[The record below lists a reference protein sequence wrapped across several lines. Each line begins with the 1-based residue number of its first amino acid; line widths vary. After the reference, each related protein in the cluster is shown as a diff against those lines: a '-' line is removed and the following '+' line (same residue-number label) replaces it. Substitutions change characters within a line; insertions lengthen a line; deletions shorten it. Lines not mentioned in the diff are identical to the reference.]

1 MARLHEY
8 QGKALL
14 AQHKIAVPRGREAA
28 TPEEA
33 RSIAAEIGAPVMV
46 KMQAWVTGRACLGGI
61 KKAATPDQA
70 AEAAEGMLGRRVKNF
85 SVDWVLVEEQI
96 KIEREFYAGVIVDDA
111 SQSPVMIFSSVGGTG
126 IEQIAV
132 EHPDK
137 VARATVDVVR
147 GLQDYQARDLAR
159 RAGIKGKLLNKL
171 AGTLVRLWATARDTE
186 ARAAEINPLVLTAD
200 GVLMAADCRITVDD
214 YAVFRHKELGIEIAR
229 EMDRPPTELERIA
242 YAVEANDYRGT
253 FFFLQLQED
262 FQRGDKVVGF
272 HGAGGG
278 GSMMSMDAVLRRGYK
293 LANFVDTSGN
303 PPASKVY
310 RAARII
316 LSQPGL
322 DGYFGSGSG
331 VASQEQFHSARGLV
345 KAFLEEPLTV
355 PAVIRLGGNAED
367 QAVEILE
374 RVNGMIPAPVEGY
387 RKDDSPDF
395 CAERLDALIQA
406 EGQPAPA
413 KPAPEPAGRR
423 RPGAERPYS
432 FDTVT
437 GGSVTLDHARC
448 AECDNRVCV
457 EQCARG
463 ILSLDEQGLPVLNIS
478 REEAK
483 KGRCVECLACDV
495 ECYFH
500 GNRGGYVE
508 LPIPGLE
515 EYREK
520 AGRSRIGGW

>member
-1 MARLHEY
+1 MARLHEF

-14 AQHKIAVPRGREAA
+14 AQHKIPTPRGRAAA
-28 TPEEA
+28 TPAEA
-33 RSIAAEIGAPVMV
+33 RAIAEEIGAPVMV
-46 KMQAWVTGRACLGGI
+46 KMQAWVTGRAGMGGI
-61 KKAATPDQA
+61 KKAANPE
-70 AEAAEGMLGRRVKNF
+70 EAAAAASQMLGRRVKNF
-85 SVDWVLVEEQI
+85 TVDWVLVEEQVQ
-96 KIEREFYAGVIVDDA
+96 IEREFYAGVIVDDV

-126 IEQIAV
+126 IEEIAV
-132 EHPDK
+132 EFPDK
-137 VARATVDVVR
+137 VARATIDIVR

-159 RAGIKGKLLNKL
+159 RAGIQGKLLNKL
-171 AGTLVRLWATARDTE
+171 AGTLVRLWQTARDIE

-200 GVLMAADCRITVDD
+200 GTLLAADCRVTVDD

-229 EMDRPPTELERIA
+229 EMDRPPTDLERIA

-253 FFFLQLQED
+253 FFFLQMAED
-262 FQRGDKVVGF
+262 FIKGDKVVGF

-278 GSMMSMDAVLRRGYK
+278 GSMMSMDAVLGQGYK

-331 VASQEQFHSARGLV
+331 VASQEQFHSARGLA

-374 RVNGMIPAPVEGY
+374 RVNGFVPAPVEGY
-387 RKDDSPDF
+387 KKDDSPDY
-395 CAERLDALIQA
+395 CAERLDSLVT
-406 EGQPAPA
+406 GYSPPTA
-413 KPAPEPAGRR
+413 KERPAGRR
-423 RPGAERPYS
+423 TPPAEKPYR
-432 FDTVT
+432 FATVT
-437 GGSVTLDHARC
+437 GGTVTLDHARC
-448 AECDNRVCV
+448 ATCESKVCI
-457 EQCARG
+457 EACARG
-463 ILSLDEQGLPVLNIS
+463 ILSLNEAGLPVLNIT

-483 KGRCVECLACDV
+483 KGRCVECLGCDI
-495 ECYFH
+495 ECFFH
-500 GNRGGYVE
+500 GKQGGFVD
-508 LPIPGLE
+508 LPIEGLE
-515 EYREK
+515 AHREK
-520 AGRSRIGGW
+520 VGIG

>member
-1 MARLHEY
+1 MARLHEF

-14 AQHKIAVPRGREAA
+14 AQRGIPVPRGRAAA

-33 RSIAAEIGAPVMV
+33 HAIADEIGAPVMV
-46 KMQAWVTGRACLGGI
+46 KMQAWVTGRAGMGGI
-61 KKAATPDQA
+61 KMAATPDDA
-70 AEAAEGMLGRRVKNF
+70 AAAARGMLGRRVKNF
-85 SVDWVLVEEQI
+85 TVDWVLVEEQI
-96 KIEREFYAGVIVDDA
+96 QIEREFYAGIIVDDV
-111 SQSPVMIFSSVGGTG
+111 SQAPMMIFSSIGGSG
-126 IEQIAV
+126 IEEIAI

-137 VARATVDVVR
+137 VARTTIDIVR

-171 AGTLVRLWATARDTE
+171 AGTLVRLWHTARDAE
-186 ARAAEINPLVLTAD
+186 ARAAEINPLALTAD
-200 GVLMAADCRITVDD
+200 GRLLAADCRITVDD
-214 YAVFRHKELGIEIAR
+214 YAIFRHKELGIEIAR

-253 FFFLQLQED
+253 FFFLQLHEDRQE
-262 FQRGDKVVGF
+262 GEKVVGF

-278 GSMMSMDAVLRRGYK
+278 GSMMSMDAVLQRGYK

-310 RAARII
+310 RAAKII

-367 QAVEILE
+367 EAVEILE
-374 RVNGMIPAPVEGY
+374 RVNGIIPAPVEGY

-395 CAERLDALIQA
+395 CAGRLDALIGGYQ
-406 EGQPAPA
+406 APA
-413 KPAPEPAGRR
+413 QVPAGRVL
-423 RPGAERPYS
+423 PPVVKPYR
-432 FDTVT
+432 FETVT

-448 AECDNRVCV
+448 AECETKVCI
-457 EQCARG
+457 EACARK
-463 ILSLDEQGLPVLNIS
+463 ILSLDDEGLPVLNVTP
-478 REEAK
+478 EEAK
-483 KGRCVECLACDV
+483 KGRCIECLACDI
-495 ECYFH
+495 ECYFR
-500 GNRGGYVE
+500 GNRGGFVD
-508 LPIPGLE
+508 LPIEGLD
-515 EYREK
+515 EYRNRL
-520 AGRSRIGGW
+520 GN

>member
-1 MARLHEY
+1 MARLHEF
-8 QGKALL
+8 QGKELL
-14 AQHKIAVPRGREAA
+14 ARHKIPVPRGRAAA
-28 TPEEA
+28 TPDQA
-33 RSIAAEIGAPVMV
+33 RAIAEEIGAPVIV
-46 KMQAWVTGRACLGGI
+46 KMQAWVTGRAAMGGI
-61 KKAATPDQA
+61 KKAADPD
-70 AEAAEGMLGRRVKNF
+70 EAAAAASEMLGRRVRNF
-85 SVDWVLVEEQI
+85 TVDWVLVEEQLQ
-96 KIEREFYAGVIVDDA
+96 IEREFYAGIIVDDV

-126 IEQIAV
+126 IEEIAV

-137 VARATVDVVR
+137 VARITIDVVR

-159 RAGIKGKLLNKL
+159 RAGIEGKLLNKL
-171 AGTLVRLWATARDTE
+171 AATLEQLWQTAQDTE

-200 GVLMAADCRITVDD
+200 GKLVAADCRITVDD
-214 YAVFRHKELGIEIAR
+214 YAVFRHQELGIEIAR

-253 FFFLQLQED
+253 FFFLQLTED
-262 FQRGDKVVGF
+262 FQKGDRVVGF

-278 GSMMSMDAVLRRGYK
+278 GSMMSMDAVLRRGYQ

-345 KAFLEEPLTV
+345 KAFLEEPLMV

-374 RVNGMIPAPVEGY
+374 RVNGLVPAPVEGY

-395 CAERLDALIQA
+395 CAERLDRLITDH
-406 EGQPAPA
+406 APA
-413 KPAPEPAGRR
+413 AQTPTGRAPLPAVEPYRFG
-423 RPGAERPYS
+423 
-432 FDTVT
+432 TVT
-437 GGSVTLDHARC
+437 GGTVTLDHARC
-448 AECDNRVCV
+448 ATCETKVCV
-457 EQCARG
+457 KTCARS
-463 ILSLDEQGLPVLNIS
+463 ILSLNDAALPVLNITP
-478 REEAK
+478 EEAK
-483 KGRCVECLACDV
+483 KGRCVECLACDI

-500 GNRGGYVE
+500 GNKGGFVE
-508 LPIPGLE
+508 LPIAGLDA
-515 EYREK
+515 YRQK
-520 AGRSRIGGW
+520 AGIA